1 MAAVDIG
8 HGVSIEFT
16 SWADHEK
23 VGLTR
28 THPKPDGGTCT
39 SGLLF
44 DLAGVRE
51 AFPDRALWVVEQWE
65 PLTLSPSLLCRACN
79 HHGWIRA
86 GRWEPA

>member
-1 MAAVDIG
+1 MAAVQIG

-23 VGLTR
+23 VGLLR
-28 THPKPDGGTCT
+28 SHPKPDGTVCT

-51 AFPDRALWVVEQWE
+51 AFPDRAVWTVEQWE
-65 PLTLSPSLLCRACN
+65 PLTISPSLLCRACN
-79 HHGWIRA
+79 HHGWIRN